1 MQGFCECRCSSQPKN
16 ICSILIDDFQLLHAS
31 IFIFVPY
38 HVVQRRDIQRIK
50 FRVRWTSPFP
60 SPRAIR
66 ATGKGCPAETAATC
80 ARYVKPVALRIRSGR
95 FAKLR
100 GFSAALPSE
109 TRFVTSQGRP
119 RGPCKPASF
128 SHGWRLL

>member
-1 MQGFCECRCSSQPKN
+1 MTFNYDMPPFLRLTTLPN
-16 ICSILIDDFQLLHAS
+16 D
-31 IFIFVPY
+31 
-38 HVVQRRDIQRIK
+38 RIK
-50 FRVRWTSPFP
+50 FRVLWTSPFP

-80 ARYVKPVALRIRSGR
+80 ARYTKPVPLRIRSGR

-100 GFSAALPSE
+100 GVSAALPSE
-109 TRFVTSQGRP
+109 TRFECSQGRP
-119 RGPCKPASF
+119 SSPGKPASF